1 MSMSRRANP
10 RRGIL
15 GEGDSDG
22 RTNERDDSYF
32 GPSEEPED
40 ANHDFHGVPLRPF
53 VSLAFLLTPLLFVEV
68 RGAHRRSSTMPNA
81 TASSAVMYVSRS
93 NAASTSFAPFPVCF
107 CMMALSDPRVRSALD
122 ALMMMSVVCP
132 LMT

>member
-1 MSMSRRANP
+1 M
-10 RRGIL
+10 
-15 GEGDSDG
+15 DG
-22 RTNERDDSYF
+22 RTSATIHISVRPRSLKTRTKTF
-32 GPSEEPED
+32 TSRPSSSVR
-40 ANHDFHGVPLRPF
+40 FHSRFFSPPF
-53 VSLAFLLTPLLFVEV
+53 SSSRSAALTT
-68 RGAHRRSSTMPNA
+68 AASTMPNA